1 MYTSALLIPVALI
14 AKGRDR
20 GNCQRPPLVL
30 MFVLH
35 DAEIE
40 KADAVIY
47 GMGSLYTSICP
58 IVCLEG
64 MGEAIAARPVPK
76 VRKWCMALD
85 IGVVTWCQ
93 WMVVCLCL
101 KMCGALWMRR

>member
-1 MYTSALLIPVALI
+1 
-14 AKGRDR
+14 
-20 GNCQRPPLVL
+20 